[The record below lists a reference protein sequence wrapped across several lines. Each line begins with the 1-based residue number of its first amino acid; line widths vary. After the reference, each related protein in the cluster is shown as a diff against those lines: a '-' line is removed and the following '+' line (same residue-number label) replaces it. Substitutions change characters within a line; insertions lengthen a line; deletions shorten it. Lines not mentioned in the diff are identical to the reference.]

1 LVAANPLT
9 NPAIMVGYAQHGKI
23 QNNWFY
29 SFAMTNTQFT
39 GLINFCPLNGL
50 TNADFLISENF
61 NDLSSYYIT
70 GPGIVTNLV
79 AIGAN
84 VTGVNQ
90 VNNQFNGILTGKV
103 PDTYNYSPITNGS
116 AGVALAYNTYYTN
129 TFGRKAKVYFTSA
142 NSTAASYQ
150 VEIFVFNTNQ
160 PFVAPPIYVTQP
172 NLSIGTNT
180 TVFDLGA
187 WDYFGMTN
195 TIGTATIVTN
205 FCQY

>member
-1 LVAANPLT
+1 
-9 NPAIMVGYAQHGKI
+9 M
-23 QNNWFY
+23 
-29 SFAMTNTQFT
+29 
-39 GLINFCPLNGL
+39 
-50 TNADFLISENF
+50 
-61 NDLSSYYIT
+61 
-70 GPGIVTNLV
+70 VTNWV
-79 AIGAN
+79 QKPAN
-84 VTGVNQ
+84 ISGVNAW
-90 VNNQFNGILTGKV
+90 NNQIYGVLDSMPATN
-103 PDTYNYSPITNGS
+103 YSYSPITNGS